1 MTRRK
6 LRPAI
11 AAPMAVDALRPTGL
25 FTAPP
30 AAPPRNVVAAGAY
43 PPPAPVRG

>member
-1 MTRRK
+1 MSNRNAS
-6 LRPAI
+6 L
-11 AAPMAVDALRPTGL
+11 VDAAFVAADAVRLTGL

-43 PPPAPVRG
+43 PPPAPVLG